1 MASIRPDMTPNPL
14 IIVGCGKGKQDQPC
28 PAADLY
34 TGSYIR
40 CAVRW
45 ARSVTTPDRLL
56 ILSAKYGLIPG
67 TQVIAPYHASWSN
80 GGFAK
85 EHGATEPTIPLAHLR
100 EQVISLLPPGPVIL
114 LAGAIYHRN
123 LFNASRG
130 QVQPYNP
137 FATLAR
143 QRFRDARLGYQASL
157 LNEYHGRLPI

>member
-1 MASIRPDMTPNPL
+1 MTPNPL
-14 IIVGCGKGKQDQPC
+14 VIVGCGKGKQDQPC

-56 ILSAKYGLIPG
+56 ILSAKHGLIPG
-67 TQVIAPYHASWSN
+67 TQVIAPYDASWS
-80 GGFAK
+80 
-85 EHGATEPTIPLAHLR
+85 GATREPTIPLAHLR
-100 EQVISLLPPGPVIL
+100 EQAISLLPSGPVIL

-123 LFNASRG
+123 IFNASRG
-130 QVQPYNP
+130 RIQPYNP
-137 FATLAR
+137 FAILAR

-157 LNEYHGRLPI
+157 LNEYHGRLPHLDHREATS